1 MDIFEFCHHSS
12 FWAKVDSWYPL
23 KQDEIFKQTK
33 NAIILPVSKFF
44 NLEEK
49 SMILDNFMLTPKR
62 CYNSK
67 EIRNHICRY
76 LNYFERF
83 YDKEHELLFYMYSI
97 KFRIDIGTPVAS
109 GVYNPYTLDEFLY
122 DIKTYILSES
132 MYRKTWLMVEH
143 NYELEL
149 NYKNK
154 TNEGLQYADRHGKY
168 LMEISLFQN
177 ILIPIVMHYVYK
189 NKIMSS
195 EVVNDL
201 LFNIYNWLIDVYTNK
216 DIMDKRGLQPADI
229 YSKLYET
236 SITTMNSH
244 YKTNKTLWDISNI
257 RGFCPTINANDAVNT
272 VLMQV
277 MPKYT
282 FEGNM
287 ITYNISS
294 VRNNIKYNIDIKYEY
309 DYIPLSSSKRDGEDN
324 TSQLDK
330 YENHCQKTDEELILQ
345 NHFRANKVMDMIINF
360 GGYVSQDEIDFY
372 RKELTRNGQYLVNRF
387 QQNLVNNM
395 FSRFFGDTVSI
406 NSINGDQYI
415 ALIVIAKRILLRDG
429 MILLPYI
436 ISSSIIRIS
445 TRTSLCKK
453 ELMKIEQSEYYN
465 DLLKKYNG
473 NEKIVKQFFS
483 LVATTLS
490 SGFKIIDYDNPD
502 NNGKEVVMESDII
515 IDELL
520 RFILAV

>member
-1 MDIFEFCHHSS
+1 M
-12 FWAKVDSWYPL
+12 
-23 KQDEIFKQTK
+23 
-33 NAIILPVSKFF
+33 
-44 NLEEK
+44 
-49 SMILDNFMLTPKR
+49 
-62 CYNSK
+62 
-67 EIRNHICRY
+67 
-76 LNYFERF
+76 
-83 YDKEHELLFYMYSI
+83 
-97 KFRIDIGTPVAS
+97 
-109 GVYNPYTLDEFLY
+109 
-122 DIKTYILSES
+122 
-132 MYRKTWLMVEH
+132 
-143 NYELEL
+143 
-149 NYKNK
+149 
-154 TNEGLQYADRHGKY
+154 
-168 LMEISLFQN
+168 
-177 ILIPIVMHYVYK
+177 IPIVMHYVYK

-216 DIMDKRGLQPADI
+216 DIMNRRGLQPADI